1 MGRIEIMINSPW
13 LKRNDGFLLIEV
25 LIAGFIISVSIAATM
40 HLFQV
45 GFNHLGKV
53 NISNQFASKLSQ
65 SINLLKTID
74 PEEEGGIENIG
85 EGVTMVWKSKLL
97 ERSRPL
103 IKNIPSNHELS
114 LYKINFQLEYN
125 DAKRDYELNIL
136 RSKTL
141 VSPSELLF

>member
-1 MGRIEIMINSPW
+1 MINSPW

-45 GFNHLGKV
+45 GFNHLGRV
-53 NISNQFASKLSQ
+53 NASNQFASKLSQ
-65 SINLLKTID
+65 SINLLKAID
-74 PEEEGGIENIG
+74 PEKKEGTEDVG

-97 ERSRPL
+97 ESARPL
-103 IKNIPSNHELS
+103 IDTGEITIPSNYELS

-125 DAKRDYELNIL
+125 DARRDYVLDVL

-141 VSPSELLF
+141 VSPSDMLF